1 MRLQKSLFF
10 SFVLFL
16 CFFTRL
22 NSQTVYIAETGKKY
36 HSKNCPAVKSSRKAI
51 ELSEAQKKGYTA
63 CTNCG
68 ADKIIPKQ
76 KGEKEDDKKKV
87 SK

>member
-1 MRLQKSLFF
+1 MRLQKSFLLFVF
-10 SFVLFL
+10 VVLGSFAK
-16 CFFTRL
+16 L

-36 HSKNCPAVKSSRKAI
+36 HTKSCPAVKSNRKAI

-63 CTNCG
+63 CPSCG
-68 ADKIIPKQ
+68 ADKIILKQ
-76 KGEKEDDKKKV
+76 KEEKEDDKKKV